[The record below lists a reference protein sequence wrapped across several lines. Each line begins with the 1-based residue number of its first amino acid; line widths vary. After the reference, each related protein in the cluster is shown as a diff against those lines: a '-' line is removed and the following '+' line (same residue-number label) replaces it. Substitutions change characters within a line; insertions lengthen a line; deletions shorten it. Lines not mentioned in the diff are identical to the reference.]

1 MFSRLRGDFPILDA
15 RVGES
20 PLSYLDSGATSQ
32 KPQCV
37 IDTFVEYYQQRN
49 SAVHRGAHSLAVE
62 ATDAFENG
70 RIAVAGLV
78 GGDAE
83 QVCWTKNATEA
94 LNIVALGI
102 DRASHG
108 FGGEA
113 AERFALSPAD
123 SIVITEMEH
132 HANLVPWQQLAA
144 STGAQ
149 LRWLPVT
156 DAGEL
161 DLSRLKIGR
170 ASCRERV

>member
-1 MFSRLRGDFPILDA
+1 RTHTSLLHSCAATLTGTGASPRSPRLRLLLHRRRLMFSRLRGAFPTLAATI
-15 RVGES
+15 GQS

-83 QVCWTKNATEA
+83 
-94 LNIVALGI
+94 
-102 DRASHG
+102 DRKS
-108 FGGEA
+108 
-113 AERFALSPAD
+113 
-123 SIVITEMEH
+123 V
-132 HANLVPWQQLAA
+132 V
-144 STGAQ
+144 
-149 LRWLPVT
+149 
-156 DAGEL
+156 
-161 DLSRLKIGR
+161 
-170 ASCRERV
+170 

>member
-1 MFSRLRGDFPILDA
+1 QLLPCVTL
-15 RVGES
+15 
-20 PLSYLDSGATSQ
+20 Q
-32 KPQCV
+32 KPQYV
-37 IDTFVEYYQQRN
+37 IDTFVVYYQQRN
-49 SAVHRGAHSLAVE
+49 PAVHRGAHSLAVE

-113 AERFALSPAD
+113 ADASPSAPR
-123 SIVITEMEH
+123 TR
-132 HANLVPWQQLAA
+132 
-144 STGAQ
+144 T
-149 LRWLPVT
+149 
-156 DAGEL
+156 
-161 DLSRLKIGR
+161 
-170 ASCRERV
+170 

>member
-15 RVGES
+15 RIGKS

-83 QVCWTKNATEA
+83 QGCWAKHATEA
-94 LNIVALGI
+94 RNIVALGS
-102 DRASHG
+102 DRARHG
-108 FGGEA
+108 LGGEG
-113 AERFALSPAD
+113 AEGLDLRP
-123 SIVITEMEH
+123 
-132 HANLVPWQQLAA
+132 AA
-144 STGAQ
+144 ST
-149 LRWLPVT
+149 V
-156 DAGEL
+156 
-161 DLSRLKIGR
+161 I
-170 ASCRERV
+170 REM